1 MNVNQKIENALSDL
15 AAGNIWPLAC
25 PLEEKPNTFAVYMI
39 ERTTPADYGD
49 DSHCEWIQHLEIT
62 WFSRSASGSK
72 RKPVNYL
79 AAEEKI
85 IAALETAGF
94 TVKNSIPGYEGDTGY
109 TSAGWIP
116 WMICCRH
123 WRMLQML
130 TQYQKKCSQ
139 KERRSFKRT
148 FVKR

>member
-15 AAGNIWPLAC
+15 AEGNIWPLAC

-85 IAALETAGF
+85 IVALETAGF

-109 TSAGWIP
+109 TTCTITFC
-116 WMICCRH
+116 IR
-123 WRMLQML
+123 
-130 TQYQKKCSQ
+130 
-139 KERRSFKRT
+139 KEQ
-148 FVKR
+148 